1 MTSTHIEWEI
11 GPWQMQKAGSMI
23 TEEVEVLYLNSNE
36 HQGPL
41 ATIGS

>member
-1 MTSTHIEWEI
+1 MTSIHIEWEI

-36 HQGPL
+36 HQGLL
-41 ATIGS
+41 ATIES